1 MRSKDETLRES
12 LLLAAREI
20 ADTKGPE
27 AVNIRAIA
35 KMTGIASGT
44 VYNYFSGKNDI
55 LLALTEGY
63 WCETLEQMKC
73 EISSESFLLQLEE
86 IYEYLK
92 EQIRQSAGKMMGS
105 LGEARADGRKRM
117 QTMQNEMNVLIVK
130 YIDQDE
136 MIRKDLWSSTFT
148 KEAYAAFVTMNL
160 MTLLEMKEENAGFL
174 VEIVKRTLY

>member
-1 MRSKDETLRES
+1 MRSKDETLREA

-20 ADTKGPE
+20 SDTKGPE
-27 AVNIRAIA
+27 AVNIREIA

-44 VYNYFSGKNDI
+44 LYNYFSGKNDI
-55 LLALTEGY
+55 LLALTERY
-63 WCETLEQMKC
+63 WCETLEKMEN
-73 EISSESFLLQLEE
+73 EICSGSFLLQLEE

-117 QTMQNEMNVLIVK
+117 QTMQNEMNALVVK

-136 MIRKDLWSSTFT
+136 KIRKGLWSSTFT
-148 KEAYAAFVTMNL
+148 KEAFAAFVTMNL
-160 MTLLEMKEENAGFL
+160 MTLLEMKEERAEFL
-174 VEIVKRTLY
+174 IEIVRRTLY